1 MKESRMENLFNN
13 SIVLHHEAVRQKEQK
28 KTQRRTKN
36 IFYINF
42 IHHKKREDLLCSLIY
57 KSSSLTLCFKN

>member
-28 KTQRRTKN
+28 KK
-36 IFYINF
+36 YI
-42 IHHKKREDLLCSLIY
+42 LY
-57 KSSSLTLCFKN
+57 KLYPP

>member
-28 KTQRRTKN
+28 KKHRGEQK
-36 IFYINF
+36 ISF
-42 IHHKKREDLLCSLIY
+42 I
-57 KSSSLTLCFKN
+57 

>member
-28 KTQRRTKN
+28 KNTEENKK
-36 IFYINF
+36 YISF
-42 IHHKKREDLLCSLIY
+42 I
-57 KSSSLTLCFKN
+57 